1 MLTKPSRDSRLM
13 EDLQTLARTENG
25 QALILWLT
33 TNRTQILELMT
44 QVTDEIRL
52 RQFQGAAVVLK
63 ELTDTLTRIPERPA

>member
-1 MLTKPSRDSRLM
+1 MKPSRDSRLM

-44 QVTDEIRL
+44 QVTDEVRL

>member
-44 QVTDEIRL
+44 QVTDEVRL